1 MNTRYKILFIACL
14 SFAIGMSACKEE
26 KKTLKNPKTT
36 KKIVKAKPVKKKI
49 EKEVPKAVV
58 KKVINKY
65 FLITASFKNQSN
77 AKKMKSK
84 LQKEGYDSQI
94 ILSKNNFYRVSYKGF
109 SNKKEA
115 FKELKMARS
124 TEERKD
130 VWLHIKH

>member
-1 MNTRYKILFIACL
+1 MNTRYKILFIAFL
-14 SFAIGMSACKEE
+14 SIAIGMSSCKDE
-26 KKTLKNPKTT
+26 KKTLKKPKTS
-36 KKIVKAKPVKKKI
+36 KKIVKAKPIKKKT
-49 EKEVPKAVV
+49 ENAVPKAIV
-58 KKVINKY
+58 KKAVNKY

-109 SNKKEA
+109 SKRNEA
-115 FKELKMARS
+115 YNGLKQARS
-124 TEERKD
+124 SKGTED